1 MTASRPEEIMF
12 YLIYRNKHR
21 ETSKMKRQR
30 NMSQMKDQDKPPE
43 KELNE
48 TETSN
53 LLDKEFKTL
62 DKGGIL
68 GRWQLAGWR

>member
-1 MTASRPEEIMF
+1 
-12 YLIYRNKHR
+12 
-21 ETSKMKRQR
+21 
-30 NMSQMKDQDKPPE
+30 MSQMKDQDKPPE